1 MAAHHGSREPQL
13 QFQFVVQRG
22 AEQKPKPLGV
32 LLEFER
38 DASSG
43 LCYCHVREIQNNGAV
58 FCKNGTLQNLPEVAN
73 QQLQAN
79 DRLLS
84 VNGQRDYM
92 GMRSELQYAST
103 LHLHVL
109 RGEDYRQQQPEE
121 SNPSLI
127 PEGSDM
133 MISQQQRETINS
145 ERAPGSEI
153 DLVIPKDDDDE
164 VPQQLTVGSDATV
177 GVVVVE
183 VVTEYSGDDLEP
195 EHGYMSLS
203 LGEFVEVHP
212 GSRQQGDKNN
222 RYREYVYGR
231 KAYGLQEWG
240 WLPTAVIRT

>member
-1 MAAHHGSREPQL
+1 MAEHHGSREPQL
-13 QFQFVVQRG
+13 QFQFVVQRD
-22 AEQKPKPLGV
+22 AEQKSKPLGV
-32 LLEFER
+32 VLEFER

-43 LCYCHVREIQNNGAV
+43 LCYCHVREIRNNGAV

-84 VNGQRDYM
+84 VNGQRDYK
-92 GMRSELQYAST
+92 GMRSELHYACT

-109 RGEDYRQQQPEE
+109 REEGYRQQQPEK

-127 PEGSDM
+127 PGGSHM

-153 DLVIPKDDDDE
+153 DLVIPKDDDE
-164 VPQQLTVGSDATV
+164 VPQQLTVGSNATV
-177 GVVVVE
+177 DVVVVE

-195 EHGYMSLS
+195 ERGYLSLS
-203 LGEFVEVHP
+203 PGEFVEVYP
-212 GSRQQGDKNN
+212 SSLQQGEKNN
-222 RYREYVYGR
+222 RYRECVYGR

-240 WLPTAVIRT
+240 WLPTDVIRR

>member
-1 MAAHHGSREPQL
+1 MAEHHGSREPQF
-13 QFQFVVQRG
+13 QFQFVVQRD
-22 AEQKPKPLGV
+22 AEQKSKPLGV
-32 LLEFER
+32 VLEFER

-43 LCYCHVREIQNNGAV
+43 LCYCHVREIRNNGAV

-73 QQLQAN
+73 QQLQAE

-92 GMRSELQYAST
+92 GMSSELHYAST

-127 PEGSDM
+127 PKGSHT
-133 MISQQQRETINS
+133 MIPQQQWETINLK
-145 ERAPGSEI
+145 RAPGSERNTA
-153 DLVIPKDDDDE
+153 VN
-164 VPQQLTVGSDATV
+164 
-177 GVVVVE
+177 VVVVT

-195 EHGYMSLS
+195 EHGYISLS
-203 LGEFVEVHP
+203 LGEFVEVYP
-212 GSRQQGDKNN
+212 RSLQQGDKNN

-231 KAYGLQEWG
+231 KASGLQEWG
-240 WLPTAVIRT
+240 WLPTAVIRTKYT

>member
-22 AEQKPKPLGV
+22 AEQKSKPLGV

-43 LCYCHVREIQNNGAV
+43 LCYCHVREIRNNGAV

-92 GMRSELQYAST
+92 GMSSELRYAST

-121 SNPSLI
+121 RNPSLI
-127 PEGSDM
+127 PKGSHT
-133 MISQQQRETINS
+133 MIPQQQWETINL
-145 ERAPGSEI
+145 ERAPGSERNAA
-153 DLVIPKDDDDE
+153 VN
-164 VPQQLTVGSDATV
+164 
-177 GVVVVE
+177 VVVVE

-195 EHGYMSLS
+195 EYGYMSLS
-203 LGEFVEVHP
+203 PGDLVEVDFKSLQP
-212 GSRQQGDKNN
+212 GDKNN
-222 RYREYVYGR
+222 RYQEYVYGR
-231 KAYGLQEWG
+231 KASGLQEWG
-240 WLPTAVIRT
+240 WLPTAIIRT

>member
-1 MAAHHGSREPQL
+1 MAEHHGSREPQL

-22 AEQKPKPLGV
+22 AEQKSKPLGV

-84 VNGQRDYM
+84 VNGQRDYK
-92 GMRSELQYAST
+92 GMRSELHYACT

-133 MISQQQRETINS
+133 MISQQQWETINL
-145 ERAPGSEI
+145 ERAPGSERNAA
-153 DLVIPKDDDDE
+153 VN
-164 VPQQLTVGSDATV
+164 
-177 GVVVVE
+177 VVVVE

-203 LGEFVEVHP
+203 PGDLVEVDFKSLQP
-212 GSRQQGDKNN
+212 GDKNN
-222 RYREYVYGR
+222 RYQEYVYGR
-231 KAYGLQEWG
+231 KASGLQEWG
-240 WLPTAVIRT
+240 WLPTDVIRTKYT